1 MSISDINAE
10 KKWRKIPKEMR
21 ERLLSNV
28 FCLKCRVT
36 TIEDYSVF
44 DEDNG
49 ILLQGKCKTCG
60 GEVARLI
67 ENE

>member
-21 ERLLSNV
+21 QRLLSNV
-28 FCLKCRVT
+28 FCPKCMET

-44 DEDNG
+44 DDEHG

-60 GEVARLI
+60 GKVARLI
-67 ENE
+67 ED

>member
-1 MSISDINAE
+1 
-10 KKWRKIPKEMR
+10 MR

-67 ENE
+67 EDE